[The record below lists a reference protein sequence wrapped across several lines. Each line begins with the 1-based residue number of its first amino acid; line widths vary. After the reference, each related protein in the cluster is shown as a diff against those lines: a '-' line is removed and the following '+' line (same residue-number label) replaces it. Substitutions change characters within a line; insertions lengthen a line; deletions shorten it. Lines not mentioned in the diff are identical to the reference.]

1 MTKMER
7 VKAGLRACR
16 QVACPDECPYIGMCT
31 DGETVYMGLHVE
43 GLEVIEDLEARL
55 PGKAEPVIGETVE
68 FGQVSR
74 WYQCGVCGHP
84 VDRGDLYCRMCGAA
98 VIWD

>member
-1 MTKMER
+1 MSDEGEKRALGALM
-7 VKAGLRACR
+7 KALIARRPELTIQQYRTIRGQALAG
-16 QVACPDECPYIGMCT
+16 D
-31 DGETVYMGLHVE
+31 VE

-55 PGKAEPVIGETVE
+55 PGKAAPVIGETVE
-68 FGQVSR
+68 FGLTER

-98 VIWD
+98 IIWD

>member
-16 QVACPDECPYIGMCT
+16 QVACPEECPYIGMCT
-31 DGETVYMGLHVE
+31 DGETV
-43 GLEVIEDLEARL
+43 
-55 PGKAEPVIGETVE
+55 E
-68 FGQVSR
+68 FGLTER

-98 VIWD
+98 IIWD